1 MKNVC
6 KQCGKEFELT
16 KEEIQ
21 FYESKNLDIPKRCKE
36 CREKNKQKQQGD
48 KGIEKQAVQRES
60 KPQAGNGQANN
71 FLRNVAMAV
80 IIIMIAVG
88 SIFANQKDREPANI
102 DYSDDNI
109 TTGVSFRNENLL
121 NEHYQK
127 HGIEMGFSSAS
138 EYEAAARRVVENS
151 QSLHKTEAED
161 GDDVYYL
168 ESSNELVIV
177 STDGYIRTYFKPND
191 GIAYY
196 NRQ

>member
-1 MKNVC
+1 MSLLVQNACLGQNCAPIEIGRK
-6 KQCGKEFELT
+6 KI
-16 KEEIQ
+16 EEISNRQ
-21 FYESKNLDIPKRCKE
+21 WLIKHFMEAADE
-36 CREKNKQKQQGD
+36 
-48 KGIEKQAVQRES
+48 
-60 KPQAGNGQANN
+60 
-71 FLRNVAMAV
+71 
-80 IIIMIAVG
+80 
-88 SIFANQKDREPANI
+88 NI

-109 TTGVSFRNENLL
+109 TTGISFRNENLL

-138 EYEAAARRVVENS
+138 EYEAAARSVVVNS
-151 QSLHKTEAED
+151 KSLHKIEAED

>member
-1 MKNVC
+1 MKKVC
-6 KQCGKEFELT
+6 KQSGNS
-16 KEEIQ
+16 Q
-21 FYESKNLDIPKRCKE
+21 DNNL
-36 CREKNKQKQQGD
+36 
-48 KGIEKQAVQRES
+48 
-60 KPQAGNGQANN
+60 
-71 FLRNVAMAV
+71 LRNIAMVV

-88 SIFANQKDREPANI
+88 SIFANQKDREPTPSNI

-109 TTGVSFRNENLL
+109 TTGISFRNENLL

-127 HGIEMGFSSAS
+127 HGIEMGFGSAS
-138 EYEAAARRVVENS
+138 EYEAAAGRVVVNS
-151 QSLHKTEAED
+151 KSLHKIEAED

>member
-1 MKNVC
+1 MKKVC
-6 KQCGKEFELT
+6 KQCGNS
-16 KEEIQ
+16 Q
-21 FYESKNLDIPKRCKE
+21 DNNL
-36 CREKNKQKQQGD
+36 
-48 KGIEKQAVQRES
+48 
-60 KPQAGNGQANN
+60 
-71 FLRNVAMAV
+71 LRNIAVA
-80 IIIMIAVG
+80 IIIIIFTVG
-88 SIFANQKDREPANI
+88 SIIANQNDRKPTATNI
-102 DYSDDNI
+102 DYSDSI
-109 TTGVSFRNENLL
+109 TSDISFRNENLL

-138 EYEAAARRVVENS
+138 EYEAAARRVVES
-151 QSLHKTEAED
+151 GKSLHKTEAED